1 MTAKSRYLASIGQHQ
16 KHHYHDPT
24 MDMSLSLDDPP
35 PPPPNPPSKR
45 GVIGTSP
52 SSSNLKTRRA
62 SSAATSR
69 TSAMSNSSS
78 GDIGSGTRLNSKSS
92 SSHGGIGVDSEP
104 PSSISVASGGAVS
117 INYDDILNEEKS
129 SASAESGSFSVPAL
143 SLSSGESGK
152 KGRSGG
158 GYKKKPSPETRTT
171 NTRSRNQINESGG
184 RSTKSS
190 GRSSKSVDSRKQQN
204 RYDGVSVGSESYS
217 TIGLSVD
224 SVLSP
229 PPPPPPGTPPN
240 SSSKKYSSSAGKS
253 VKSSKSAYSGYS
265 SRSGSGA
272 GARADRSDASSQRS
286 GKKSEFHTEE
296 FSNID
301 FDLDELHSENSKST
315 NLRSVKS
322 RQNHS
327 ISTASKSRGSGYNLY
342 DDIGYDDH
350 ETADSKSKS
359 RDSSRMYDHDIEEND
374 SVSVETEVLRYG
386 EVNEA
391 KSTMQETVRS
401 DIQSKSTVGIES
413 LQSVDSSVPASEKNL
428 SVAEKRRRKALANSN
443 STPSKDSE
451 ADTLSKDAASLSKK
465 SEKNL
470 SVDKEE
476 DPPLVLEDSDYDV
489 DMSEDEGEDRAIKK
503 KKKKG
508 GFFKKLFVSFIIDV
522 LVSDF
527 FLF

>member
-16 KHHYHDPT
+16 THHYRDPT
-24 MDMSLSLDDPP
+24 MDISLSLDDPP

-45 GVIGTSP
+45 GVIGVS

-69 TSAMSNSSS
+69 TSSMSNSSS
-78 GDIGSGTRLNSKSS
+78 GEIGTGARVNSKSS
-92 SSHGGIGVDSEP
+92 SSHGDIGYDSAP

-129 SASAESGSFSVPAL
+129 SASVESN
-143 SLSSGESGK
+143 SLSSGDSGK

-158 GYKKKPSPETRTT
+158 GYKKKPTPETQTT
-171 NTRSRNQINESGG
+171 NIRSRNQINESGG

-190 GRSSKSVDSRKQQN
+190 GSRKKQN
-204 RYDGVSVGSESYS
+204 HYDGVSVGSESYS
-217 TIGLSVD
+217 TIGISLD

-272 GARADRSDASSQRS
+272 GASADRSDAYSQRS
-286 GKKSEFHTEE
+286 GKKSQFHTEE
-296 FSNID
+296 FSNVD
-301 FDLDELHSENSKST
+301 FDLDELHSETSKST
-315 NLRSVKS
+315 NLKSVKS

-327 ISTASKSRGSGYNLY
+327 ISTASKSKSRGSGYNLY
-342 DDIGYDDH
+342 DDIAYDDDDHDDSHDDH
-350 ETADSKSKS
+350 ETADAKSKS
-359 RDSSRMYDHDIEEND
+359 RDNSRMYDHDIEEND
-374 SVSVETEVLRYG
+374 SASVETEVLRYG

-413 LQSVDSSVPASEKNL
+413 LQSVDSSVPASEKHL
-428 SVAEKRRRKALANSN
+428 SVAEKRRRKALANAN
-443 STPSKDSE
+443 STPSKDNE
-451 ADTLSKDAASLSKK
+451 ADTLSKNATSVLNI

-470 SVDKEE
+470 SVDKED

-489 DMSEDEGEDRAIKK
+489 DMSEDEREDRAIKK

-508 GFFKKLFVSFIIDV
+508 GFFKKLFVSSIIDR
-522 LVSDF
+522 LVSDYYF
-527 FLF
+527 